1 MKYTKETG
9 PVDITPPSLYVIW
22 AAGMPNGPLSGQS
35 GCLAENGR
43 RLFFR
48 EKETAEKKIRDL
60 RKSCG
65 ERQAAV
71 LPGKGSCG
79 EEDPRPAEPLHERQ
93 SRRRL

>member
-22 AAGMPNGPLSGQS
+22 AAGTPNGPLSGQS

-48 EKETAEKKIRDL
+48 E
-60 RKSCG
+60 RK
-65 ERQAAV
+65 
-71 LPGKGSCG
+71 L
-79 EEDPRPAEPLHERQ
+79 
-93 SRRRL
+93 RRRRSATCGTAA